1 MRNES
6 GFTLIEVMVT
16 LAIFAV
22 MAGAIT
28 LANTQ
33 NLVAARMIKEQ
44 TEARW
49 VNQNALTEIRLDTLP
64 APGTRN
70 INTEFNGQNWRIEVE
85 VSAVDMP
92 LLGASLRHLELSAFN
107 EDSEQAADVLVA
119 VLGAP

>member
-6 GFTLIEVMVT
+6 GFTLIEVMVA

-22 MAGAIT
+22 MAGAIA

-33 NLVAARMIKEQ
+33 NLKAAQMIKEQ

-49 VNQNALTEIRLDTLP
+49 VNQNTLTELRLDALP
-64 APGTRN
+64 APGTRRVN
-70 INTEFNGQNWRIEVE
+70 AEFNGRSWRVEAE

-92 LLGASLRHLELSAFN
+92 LLGASLRHVELRAYPEGS
-107 EDSEQAADVLVA
+107 DQAADVLVA
-119 VLGAP
+119 VLGAN